1 MAESKTGLFSQA
13 QQAEQRGN
21 RVGRD
26 LWERYAG
33 HRAQVTAAIL
43 RLAPGPGAGGRLC
56 LLGAGNANDL
66 DLARLAAQFDEV
78 HLVDI
83 DPASLSRATGRQER
97 DVRAKLRCHAP
108 VDLSGLFRQID
119 GGRVRQSSTETLVA
133 TGTAEVLAQLPG
145 RFDVVVSGCVLSQMS
160 WVLGQTCERDPAALP
175 APLAHL
181 EQALLTI
188 HLRTM
193 LGLVAPAGTALL
205 VADLVS
211 SEAYPLDDLE
221 PDADLAALVQ
231 QLSEARIAFTVCNP
245 ALIKQILR
253 RDPVLATS
261 CSPPEVGTPW
271 LWTGSKDLTYLV
283 YPMRLRRAPA
293 AAATR
298 TSW

>member
-1 MAESKTGLFSQA
+1 MAENKTGLFVEA

-21 RVGRD
+21 KVGRD
-26 LWERYAG
+26 LWDRYAG

-43 RLAPGPGAGGRLC
+43 ALAPPAGADVGVAKATGRVC

-66 DLARLAAQFDEV
+66 DLARLAARYDEV

-83 DPASLSRATGRQER
+83 DPAALSRAVSRPDREA
-97 DVRAKLRCHAP
+97 RAKLRCHAP

-119 GGRVRQSSTETLVA
+119 SGRARTASPEALLAS
-133 TGTAEVLAQLPG
+133 GTAEVLGQLPG
-145 RFDVVVSGCVLSQMS
+145 PFDVVVSGCVLSQMS
-160 WVLGQTCERDPAALP
+160 WALAQKAERDPNALP
-175 APLAHL
+175 APLPTL

-193 LGLVAPAGTALL
+193 LGLVKPTGTALL

-211 SEAYPLDDLE
+211 SESWPIDELA
-221 PDADLAALVQ
+221 PDTDLAALVQ
-231 QLSEARIAFTVCNP
+231 HLSEERLAFTVCNP

-253 RDPVLATS
+253 RDPVLAAGLA
-261 CSPPEVGTPW
+261 PPELGAPW

-283 YPMRLRRAPA
+283 YPMKLRRRA
-293 AAATR
+293 A
-298 TSW
+298 